1 MFVYIKSCCCLLFI
15 FSKLIAPFIFSAYT
29 KIPVQFG
36 IASKVV
42 EELQR
47 KMKSLEDQVDSLRSA
62 SSQAPKTDLSDKVS
76 GLENQVMNLN
86 NDLNCQGSKIDDL
99 AIACVEACKDRVGIK
114 QAVANLLMVISNELG
129 GKE

>member
-1 MFVYIKSCCCLLFI
+1 LLLHVSCLSSIFI
-15 FSKLIAPFIFSAYT
+15 KLIAASICSAYT

-47 KMKSLEDQVDSLRSA
+47 KMKSLEDQLDSLRSE
-62 SSQAPKTDLSDKVS
+62 APKTDLLDKVS
-76 GLENQVMNLN
+76 GLENQVMSLN

-114 QAVANLLMVISNELG
+114 QAVANLLMVISKELG
-129 GKE
+129 GKD